1 VPSRKNL
8 AKLAARLASC
18 LDFCACLLSDRGR
31 MGGLGPSYAYAHPL
45 YASLGVPLPRKRV
58 FLSTHLH
65 MKRIRSIFVATTAPP
80 ADSPYYELA
89 RTWKVEIVFANLI
102 EIQGYTLPEFRE
114 QGLSPLDFQGFIF
127 SSKQA
132 VDHFFRL
139 MAEMRLELPP
149 ESRFLCTGEIV
160 GQQVYQ
166 YVQGGMRRRIYS
178 QANSLLGL
186 IPYMRKYPDLKYL
199 YVGGGAAP
207 LQFFEEAQRYK
218 LNLSTVKVYHVHYI
232 TLPPALKRRRFSVL
246 CFPTPTSVMG
256 WFHNHPKF
264 QQKDTLVLVYGEDTQ
279 RIAESYGIKI
289 HDYAPRP
296 EAPSLLALLRNL
308 LRTQG

>member
-1 VPSRKNL
+1 MAEL
-8 AKLAARLASC
+8 ATGMGDCLGSAIGRTPGMAFMGRLAGE
-18 LDFCACLLSDRGR
+18 DSDGYPVYAAFGIPLRGEF
-31 MGGLGPSYAYAHPL
+31 
-45 YASLGVPLPRKRV
+45 V
-58 FLSTHLH
+58 FLPIYFH
-65 MKRIRSIFVATTAPP
+65 MKRIRSIFIATAPPP

-89 RTWKVEIVFANLI
+89 RTWKVDIVFANLI
-102 EIQGYTLPEFRE
+102 ETQGYTLPEFRE

-139 MAEMRLELPP
+139 MSEMRLELPP
-149 ESRFLCTGEIV
+149 ESRFLCTGEVV

-166 YVQGGMRRRIYS
+166 HVQGAMRRRIYA
-178 QANSLLGL
+178 QASSLLGL

-207 LQFFEEAQRYK
+207 LQFFEDVQRYK
-218 LNLSTVKVYHVHYI
+218 LSVATVKVYHVHYV
-232 TLPPALKRRRFSVL
+232 TLSPALKRRRFSVL

-256 WFHNHPKF
+256 WFHNHPRF
-264 QQKDTLVLVYGEDTQ
+264 QQRNTLILVYGEDTQ
-279 RIAESYGIKI
+279 RVAESYGLKI

-296 EAPSLLALLRNL
+296 EAPSLLALLRHL
-308 LRTQG
+308 LRSQE

>member
-1 VPSRKNL
+1 
-8 AKLAARLASC
+8 
-18 LDFCACLLSDRGR
+18 
-31 MGGLGPSYAYAHPL
+31 M
-45 YASLGVPLPRKRV
+45 KRV
-58 FLSTHLH
+58 
-65 MKRIRSIFVATTAPP
+65 RSIFVATASPP

-89 RTWKVEIVFANLI
+89 RTWKVELVFANLI

-207 LQFFEEAQRYK
+207 LQFFEEAQRCK
-218 LNLSTVKVYHVHYI
+218 LNLSTVKVYHIQYI
-232 TLPPALKRRRFSVL
+232 SLPPALKRRRFSVL

-279 RIAESYGIKI
+279 RIAESYGLKI
-289 HDYAPRP
+289 HDYAPKP
-296 EAPSLLALLRNL
+296 EVPSLLALLRNL